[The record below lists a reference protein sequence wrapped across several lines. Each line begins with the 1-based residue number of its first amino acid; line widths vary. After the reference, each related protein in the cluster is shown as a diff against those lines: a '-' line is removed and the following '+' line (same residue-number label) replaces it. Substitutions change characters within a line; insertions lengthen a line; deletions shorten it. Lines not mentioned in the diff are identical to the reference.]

1 MRSRRVFISVGEA
14 SGDAYGAELV
24 TCMRERGTHFEGQ
37 AVGGK
42 RLQATGFEM
51 IADCSRWGALGIL
64 EAFKVGPRVLGGYM
78 KARKN
83 LRTGTPGL
91 FIPIDFGF
99 TNIKL
104 ARLAKAKGWRV
115 LYFMPP
121 GSWRRTK
128 QGADLPDITDE
139 IVTPF
144 PWSADLLADMG
155 ASVHWFG
162 HPLKEMI
169 AASPDQPRD
178 PTCLAALPGSRAHEI
193 ALNVPA
199 IAKSLPTG
207 VQTVEFAVAPTADV
221 HEMERT
227 WRTSRPDIKAIFT
240 SGDTY
245 GVLKRAR
252 AAVVCSG
259 TATLEAAL
267 CGCPCTVI
275 YLGSKMMEI
284 EYRIRKPKFEYI
296 SLPNILLRRQVV
308 PELIQWD
315 ATPER
320 ISTEVAGLWRDG
332 IIRDSQLAAF
342 AELQDLL
349 GPGDALTRT
358 AALAASM
365 LADDV

>member
-24 TCMRERGTHFEGQ
+24 TRLRERGTHFEGQ

-42 RLQATGFEM
+42 RLQATGVEM
-51 IADCSRWGALGIL
+51 IADCTRWGALGIL

-78 KARKN
+78 KARQN

-104 ARLAKAKGWRV
+104 ARLAKSKGWRV

-121 GSWRRTK
+121 GSWRRNK

-144 PWSADLLADMG
+144 PWSADLLAEMG

-169 AASPDQPRD
+169 AASPDQQRD
-178 PTCLAALPGSRAHEI
+178 PTRLAALPGSRAHEI

-221 HEMERT
+221 KEMEAT
-227 WRTSRPDIKAIFT
+227 WRRVRPDIKAIFT

-332 IIRDSQLAAF
+332 TIRDSQLAAF
-342 AELQDLL
+342 AELEDLL